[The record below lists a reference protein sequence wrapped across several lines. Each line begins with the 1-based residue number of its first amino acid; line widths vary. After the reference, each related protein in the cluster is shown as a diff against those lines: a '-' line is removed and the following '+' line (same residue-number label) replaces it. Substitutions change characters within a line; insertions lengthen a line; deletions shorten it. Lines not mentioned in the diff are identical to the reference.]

1 MDISEVFVNPSFSPV
16 YFMYLFS
23 ENGDITHTKE
33 TKSDKCYKN
42 TVLTTNVEPSRFAL
56 ETSLEDYMQDIIHSA
71 FIMTAE
77 AAIRH
82 KTLDLES
89 GDIIVRLGSIEP
101 DKIREL
107 AIKFQDI
114 YDVTNR
120 PMNFKFKLKTLD
132 KEIVSF
138 KVGCFNDPV
147 ELVRGF
153 IL

>member
-1 MDISEVFVNPSFSPV
+1 MDISEVFINPSFSPV

-23 ENGDITHTKE
+23 ENGNITYTKE
-33 TKSDKCYKN
+33 TKPEKCYKN
-42 TVLTTNVEPSRFAL
+42 TILTTHVDPNRFAL

-71 FIMTAE
+71 FIMTTE

-82 KTLDLES
+82 KTLDLET
-89 GDIIVRLGSIEP
+89 GDIIVLLGLIEP
-101 DKIREL
+101 DRIQEL

-114 YDVTNR
+114 YDVTNQ

-138 KVGCFNDPV
+138 KVGCFNDPI
-147 ELVRGF
+147 ELVHDF
-153 IL
+153 TL